1 MVVDGGGWVDG
12 WMLFCRLF
20 LPSTLRRSILT
31 AGRPGVDGCLFLHYF
46 TFIFPDF
53 ASLNSCVLYI
63 PSAMIQHNKPKIA

>member
-12 WMLFCRLF
+12 WM
-20 LPSTLRRSILT
+20 
-31 AGRPGVDGCLFLHYF
+31 GGWVDGCLFLHYF